1 MNICE
6 GLCYA
11 LFATLATLIVGLS
24 GYLVRECRIDKVDNA
39 KEKYQ
44 P

>member
-1 MNICE
+1 MDF
-6 GLCYA
+6 L
-11 LFATLATLIVGLS
+11 TLEQSVWLS